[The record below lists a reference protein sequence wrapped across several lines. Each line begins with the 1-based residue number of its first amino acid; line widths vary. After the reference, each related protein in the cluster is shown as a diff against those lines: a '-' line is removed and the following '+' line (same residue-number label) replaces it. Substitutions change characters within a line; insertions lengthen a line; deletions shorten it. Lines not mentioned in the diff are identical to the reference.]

1 MFECWAH
8 REKALLG
15 GRCGLI
21 RVGVALLEY
30 VCALWRKY
38 VTVEVGFEVLYIH
51 TKVIPNVEDTLLAAF
66 R

>member
-1 MFECWAH
+1 M
-8 REKALLG
+8 
-15 GRCGLI
+15 
-21 RVGVALLEY
+21 ALLEY

-51 TKVIPNVEDTLLAAF
+51 TKVIPNVEDTLLADF

>member
-1 MFECWAH
+1 MFECLAH
-8 REKALLG
+8 RKKALLG

-38 VTVEVGFEVLYIH
+38 VKVEVGFEVLYIH